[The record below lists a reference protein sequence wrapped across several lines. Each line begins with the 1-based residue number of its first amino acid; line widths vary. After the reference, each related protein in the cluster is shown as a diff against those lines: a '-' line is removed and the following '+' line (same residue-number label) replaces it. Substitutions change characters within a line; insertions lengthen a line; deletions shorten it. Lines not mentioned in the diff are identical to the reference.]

1 MKICESCGDEIPRGE
16 TFESDDEE
24 IFDKVMEMV
33 MEQDICVE
41 CALTSAV
48 IEQTQSEDYQSK
60 LRWY

>member
-1 MKICESCGDEIPRGE
+1 MKVCESCGDEIPRGE

-24 IFDKVMEMV
+24 IFEKVMVLTSER
-33 MEQDICVE
+33 DICLE

-48 IEQTQSEDYQSK
+48 IEQTQSEEYQKK